1 MEENESIIKN
11 YEEYEDP
18 ELLML
23 ISEKNDDAK
32 DIIYEKYQYI
42 IGIVLKKYKKAAT
55 ILGIEYKDLYQDAM
69 LAFAS
74 AIEEYNDTKETSLA
88 TFITICVNRRLNNIV
103 RHAKSIKNKMI
114 KDALSL
120 DYYYK
125 DFDISLAELISD
137 NNINNP
143 LINMTSKETAKTLEK
158 AINARLTPTEKDVYE
173 LLIGGLNNN
182 QIAKILKKTPKT
194 TANTIQRIKKKVSD
208 IVKNMDM

>member
-1 MEENESIIKN
+1 MYFKGTIVITDPCYIIKEN
-11 YEEYEDP
+11 PIKYPNEKDFGLPASISSKPFKDYSTPEELAY
-18 ELLML
+18 
-23 ISEKNDDAK
+23 
-32 DIIYEKYQYI
+32 
-42 IGIVLKKYKKAAT
+42 KAA
-55 ILGIEYKDLYQDAM
+55 
-69 LAFAS
+69 
-74 AIEEYNDTKETSLA
+74 
-88 TFITICVNRRLNNIV
+88 
-103 RHAKSIKNKMI
+103 
-114 KDALSL
+114 L

-208 IVKNMDM
+208 IVKNMYM

>member
-1 MEENESIIKN
+1 
-11 YEEYEDP
+11 
-18 ELLML
+18 
-23 ISEKNDDAK
+23 
-32 DIIYEKYQYI
+32 
-42 IGIVLKKYKKAAT
+42 
-55 ILGIEYKDLYQDAM
+55 
-69 LAFAS
+69 
-74 AIEEYNDTKETSLA
+74 
-88 TFITICVNRRLNNIV
+88 
-103 RHAKSIKNKMI
+103 MI